1 MIYIRLSYN
10 NEVIEGIA
18 IKTNNIIIIIL
29 KNSDFWRRREDAK
42 SIKKWIVWIKISK
55 LYKKIDSTDKN
66 LRTIKNILKK

>member
-10 NEVIEGIA
+10 NEGIEGIA

-42 SIKKWIVWIKISK
+42 SIKKMDSMDKDIKDIQ
-55 LYKKIDSTDKN
+55 KN
-66 LRTIKNILKK
+66 K